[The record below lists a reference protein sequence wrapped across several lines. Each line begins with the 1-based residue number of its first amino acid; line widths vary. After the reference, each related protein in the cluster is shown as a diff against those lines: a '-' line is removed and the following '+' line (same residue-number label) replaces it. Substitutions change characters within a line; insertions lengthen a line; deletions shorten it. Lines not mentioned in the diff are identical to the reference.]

1 MMTLIEEKH
10 TPNAISFVVEM
21 PAGPSMQEKVPE
33 VKKRLEEQS
42 VAQSPLISLEQI
54 QAKLEKATEKRRL
67 SLHRPQSFEEKLNK
81 ITERKSS
88 LEKIALEHNTK
99 FETTLH
105 RAEENREQVLA
116 RKVNKI

>member
-1 MMTLIEEKH
+1 MTLIEEKH

-21 PAGPSMQEKVPE
+21 PAGPSVQEVPE

-54 QAKLEKATEKRRL
+54 NAKLEKATLKRRL

-81 ITERKSS
+81 VTERKSS

-99 FETTLH
+99 FETTLSK
-105 RAEENREQVLA
+105 AEENREQVLS
-116 RKVNKI
+116 